1 MHVLY
6 PEVDC
11 CEASREKAVSAAF
24 GAPAIRDVLKRKLAL
39 WIMFRTQDLC
49 EQHNA
54 GPTPI
59 ISGEELNRF
68 SNRIYGLMIKS
79 SPCASLADRFREAL
93 EGIPPFLVVMIISML
108 PIFEL
113 RGGIPAGAALGM
125 PVWQAAVFAVIG
137 NMIPIPFI
145 LLFLGPASRWLSEH
159 SRLMRR
165 FFDWLFARTRRRQTK
180 SFERWKEFALVIFVA
195 IPLPITG
202 AWTGSVAAFL
212 FGIPFRVALPL
223 IFFGVV
229 IAAVVVSL
237 ATSFSFLLGW
247 QGSLIFFALLAGVLA
262 YIYVRARREP
272 VEELPVDDRPEC

>member
-1 MHVLY
+1 MGNGIY
-6 PEVDC
+6 
-11 CEASREKAVSAAF
+11 R
-24 GAPAIRDVLKRKLAL
+24 LAL
-39 WIMFRTQDLC
+39 KAAP
-49 EQHNA
+49 HA
-54 GPTPI
+54 G
-59 ISGEELNRF
+59 LV
-68 SNRIYGLMIKS
+68 
-79 SPCASLADRFREAL
+79 DRFRVAL

-113 RGGIPAGAALGM
+113 RGGIPAGAVLGM

-145 LLFLGPASRWLSEH
+145 LWLLGPVSRWLSEH
-159 SRLMRR
+159 SRTMRR
-165 FFDWLFARTRRRQTK
+165 FFDWLFARTRRRHTQ

-223 IFFGVV
+223 IFVGVM

-247 QGSLIFFALLAGVLA
+247 QLSLVFLAVLA
-262 YIYVRARREP
+262 CILFFVYMRARKEP
-272 VEELPVDDRPEC
+272 QVELPVEDPRDE